1 MTDWTQYA
9 QDVKLSVWG
18 PPEPVDHSPLWTAKF
33 CGRIEHPP
41 VYEGGVKVSQAWT
54 EYLID
59 PNFTT
64 EGFIKQRA
72 AELRATSTRNAHT
85 VLSP

>member
-1 MTDWTQYA
+1 MNDSAITA
-9 QDVKLSVWG
+9 EAIKASVWG
-18 PPEPVDHSPLWTAKF
+18 APEPYDHSPLWSAKF
-33 CGRIEHPP
+33 CGKIDHPP

-85 VLSP
+85 VLRP